1 MELTLFITLQNDCT
15 SNTDYSSLWFDCYCA
30 KEVVTIQ
37 VAVYSYG
44 KSTIREDIYVH
55 FFEEADILGGFM
67 HLSDNH
73 RAPPTAHR
81 RSSAGQQGVGSGGR

>member
-67 HLSDNH
+67 HLS
-73 RAPPTAHR
+73 
-81 RSSAGQQGVGSGGR
+81 GRVRCNTETHT